1 MSRHVRRT
9 HPEPLAVRRRRTR
22 ARRALAFG
30 GMLAAVGGLVA
41 ARSTVAPAPTSAL
54 ATSAL
59 ASPPSSSVSSQS
71 TSKPSAHKRSP
82 HKAAAQASSHPTRHA
97 KHSAAPAPAPKPK
110 PKPPAR
116 REITG
121 QPYDVGYGVVQV
133 RVTLVGSHIQD
144 ITALSLPQG
153 GRSSDISSYAAPRL
167 RQEALAAQ
175 SARIDTV
182 SGASYTS
189 AGYARSLQSALDA
202 SRS

>member
-1 MSRHVRRT
+1 MSRHARRT
-9 HPEPLAVRRRRTR
+9 RPEPMAVRRRRTR
-22 ARRALAFG
+22 ARRAIALG

-41 ARSTVAPAPTSAL
+41 VRSATAPAPPSALSASAL
-54 ATSAL
+54 AAPP
-59 ASPPSSSVSSQS
+59 ASS
-71 TSKPSAHKRSP
+71 THARAPHPSKPAAH
-82 HKAAAQASSHPTRHA
+82 ASRTSHPKRRTRQTAPPTHA
-97 KHSAAPAPAPKPK
+97 AKPK
-110 PKPPAR
+110 PKPQPPAR
-116 REITG
+116 RQVTG

-133 RVTLVGSHIQD
+133 RVTLTGSHIDD

-189 AGYARSLQSALDA
+189 SGYARSLQSALDA

>member
-1 MSRHVRRT
+1 
-9 HPEPLAVRRRRTR
+9 
-22 ARRALAFG
+22 
-30 GMLAAVGGLVA
+30 MLAAVGGLVA
-41 ARSTVAPAPTSAL
+41 ARSTLTPDAPSALSTSAL
-54 ATSAL
+54 AA
-59 ASPPSSSVSSQS
+59 PPTPS
-71 TSKPSAHKRSP
+71 TRPEHP
-82 HKAAAQASSHPTRHA
+82 HTP
-97 KHSAAPAPAPKPK
+97 AAPASPRSLPTRQVRQTPAPE

-116 REITG
+116 REVTG
-121 QPYDVGYGVVQV
+121 RPYDVGYGVVQV
-133 RVTLVGSHIQD
+133 RITLVGSHLRD
-144 ITALSLPQG
+144 VTALSLPQG

>member
-1 MSRHVRRT
+1 MSRHVRRPHT
-9 HPEPLAVRRRRTR
+9 EPLAVRRRRTR
-22 ARRALAFG
+22 ARRVLALG

-41 ARSTVAPAPTSAL
+41 ARSTVAPAPPPALSTSAL
-54 ATSAL
+54 AAPPAQTS
-59 ASPPSSSVSSQS
+59 P
-71 TSKPSAHKRSP
+71 TRTTHP
-82 HKAAAQASSHPTRHA
+82 HKTAAPRSRPSHPARHA
-97 KHSAAPAPAPKPK
+97 RSTPTPAHTAKPK
-110 PKPPAR
+110 PAPPAPR
-116 REITG
+116 QVTG
-121 QPYDVGYGVVQV
+121 QAYDVGYGVVQV
-133 RVTLVGSHIQD
+133 RVTLVGSHLQD
-144 ITALSLPQG
+144 VTALSLPQG